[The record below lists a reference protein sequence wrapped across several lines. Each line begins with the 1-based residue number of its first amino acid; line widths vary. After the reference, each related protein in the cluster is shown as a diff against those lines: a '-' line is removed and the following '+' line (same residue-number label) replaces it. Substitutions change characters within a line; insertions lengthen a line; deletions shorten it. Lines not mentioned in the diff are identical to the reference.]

1 MNRAIALSLLFAL
14 APVSARSQSA
24 PPADGAA
31 EPGGSRYAQLYAVAS
46 ARMLTSVNRNDAT
59 AAIKAWFGMVG
70 KERGFALDSKI
81 DVLSGSA
88 EMLPRLRQGNVH
100 ILILDVADY
109 LRLEPAGLIEPVLV
123 GNRGEKSGPRSSFVL
138 LTGAG
143 ATGDGLSGLRGKSLS
158 YYSRGESNVGLMWLD
173 LTLDEQR
180 LGRASVFFASARR
193 AEKPQECVLGVFFGK
208 VDACLVDETN
218 FELLKEMNPQ
228 LAQLRPLGKSMPLVE
243 MVIAIPVV
251 QHPYR
256 QELLQAALELHQS
269 ARGKQILMVFKTSR
283 LVRATRADFDAARA
297 LLSAY
302 SRLKGDPLQP
312 SAAQPNRALGAG
324 PAASPPSKD

>member
-1 MNRAIALSLLFAL
+1 MNRAAALSLLFTLLPVL
-14 APVSARSQSA
+14 AWPQN
-24 PPADGAA
+24 PPSV
-31 EPGGSRYAQLYAVAS
+31 PGTHDAGGLRHAQLYAAAS

-70 KERGFALDSKI
+70 KERGFVLDSRI
-81 DVLSGSA
+81 DVLPGSA
-88 EMLPRLRQGNVH
+88 EMLPRLREGNVH

-109 LRLEPAGLIEPVLV
+109 LRLEPTGLIEPVLV
-123 GNRGEKSGPRSSFVL
+123 GNRGVKSGPLSSYVL

-143 ATGDGLSGLRGKSLS
+143 PTAGLGGLRGKSLS
-158 YYSRGESNVGLMWLD
+158 YYSRGESNAGLMWLD
-173 LTLDEQR
+173 LALDEQR
-180 LGRASVFFASARR
+180 LGRASTFFAGARR
-193 AEKPQECVLGVFFGK
+193 AEKPQECVLAVFFGK

-243 MVIAIPVV
+243 MVIAIPVIR
-251 QHPYR
+251 HPFQ

-283 LVRATRADFDAARA
+283 LVRASRSDFDTVRA
-297 LLSAY
+297 LWSAY
-302 SRLKGDPLQP
+302 ARLRGDPLQP
-312 SAAQPNRALGAG
+312 TAAQPNRVSGAG
-324 PAASPPSKD
+324 LAALPSSKD

>member
-1 MNRAIALSLLFAL
+1 MNRVVALSLLFTL
-14 APVSARSQSA
+14 
-24 PPADGAA
+24 PPAFAWPQNLPAVQGAPDA
-31 EPGGSRYAQLYAVAS
+31 AALRKAPLYAVAS

-70 KERGFALDSKI
+70 KERGFALDSRI

-88 EMLPRLRQGNVH
+88 EMLPRLREGNVH

-143 ATGDGLSGLRGKSLS
+143 AAGGLPALRGKSLS

-173 LTLDEQR
+173 LTLDQQR
-180 LGRASVFFASARR
+180 LGRASAFFATARR

-228 LAQLRPLGKSMPLVE
+228 LAQLRPLTKSAPLVE
-243 MVIAIPVV
+243 MVIAIPVI
-251 QHPYR
+251 QHPYQ

-283 LVRATRADFDAARA
+283 LVRASRSDFDTVRA
-297 LLSAY
+297 LWSAY
-302 SRLKGDPLQP
+302 SSLRGDPLP
-312 SAAQPNRALGAG
+312 PAAAQPNRALGAG